1 MKQIKLFE
9 EHGYSDEDTTVS
21 FEDHVNNWMKS
32 HTVHAVTVVGKG
44 DGYIQICVTYEE
56 E

>member
-9 EHGYSDEDTTVS
+9 ESEYSDEDTTVT
-21 FEDHVNNWMKS
+21 FEEHINDWMKN
-32 HTVHAVTVVGKG
+32 HTVHTVFPVGKG
-44 DGYIQICVTYEE
+44 DGFLQICITYEE